1 MLVIVYPPVKVVC
14 VVGAVEPI
22 EKGVTFHALVV
33 DDVVVISDFIDYR
46 YFVHFAV
53 KRMDM
58 SLYFVGFHLFHLQLY
73 DGDVIVH
80 LPVIFI
86 CDVPICISF

>member
-14 VVGAVEPI
+14 VIGAVEPV

-33 DDVVVISDFIDYR
+33 NDVVIISDFIDYR
-46 YFVHFAV
+46 YFVHFTV
-53 KRMDM
+53 PGMDM
-58 SLYFVGFHLFHLQLY
+58 SCCFIGFHLFHLQLY

-80 LPVIFI
+80 RPVIFVR
-86 CDVPICISF
+86 DVPIHISF